1 MAKIRVYELARNL
14 NMKNKELL
22 DKLENMNISVRSHMS
37 SLDDDTVAEIKANIY
52 AQKKTGSVEV
62 TRVKPTVI
70 RRRKKVENAE
80 PVRQTEAKV
89 LSEEG
94 SEVLVA
100 DEKPLPEKPLDKH
113 GTAVFEGLESDEKAT
128 AGLPEEEP
136 EVTEEAEE
144 TLKIEETKIQEAEKP
159 VEELREEKAE
169 DRTEVSEKKGAI
181 ESEKQAQLTDDTK
194 VKHPKKKKAAE
205 FKAKIISKPEKPK
218 PSETSE
224 APEEV
229 VEKPLNQ
236 EIYPV
241 SEAEDRSVA
250 ETKPEM
256 PSEVEKQPEI
266 ATEAEKEEHPETDH
280 VDHKA
285 SAAKQP
291 DTALSEETTDKVRPK
306 QKPPKKKK
314 LKKDTPAKIIQLPP
328 KTPETAPEMIKKEE
342 EVEVTTGDDQKIP
355 ESLEPKPLVEEEAKD
370 RKKKKRPKQIE
381 AEEPEKKFFK
391 KKTSFHRKEVVEGAD
406 LYETDK
412 RTRKGKKGAK
422 VKVAKGQKTQI
433 TTPKASKRRIKIDDA
448 IVLSELAKRMSI
460 KASEMIAKL
469 MGLGV
474 MATVNQT
481 IDFDTAALVAAEFG
495 YEVEKASFEEEAILK
510 VQQDDAGKMAW
521 RPPVVTIMGH
531 VDHGKTSLLDVIRK
545 TRITELEAGGITQ
558 HIGAY
563 QVNTEKGQIVF
574 LDTPGH
580 EAFTAMRARGAKVTD
595 IVILVVAADDGVMPQ
610 TIEAINHAK
619 ASKVPIVVAVNK
631 IDKNNAE
638 PDRVKRQ
645 LAELGLIPEEWGGD
659 TIYVQV
665 SAKNNTGIDE
675 LLEMILLQTEMLEL
689 RANPD
694 KLATGN
700 VIEAKLDSG
709 RGPVATVLVKEGTLR
724 AGEPIVCGVHHGKI
738 RAMLNDRGQLVDTAG
753 PSTPVEIL
761 GLTGVPEAGD
771 ELVAL
776 SDEKDA
782 KQVSEHRTQKQRS
795 VELAKTS
802 RLSLEKLY
810 ERMKDGEVK
819 DLNLIIKA
827 DVHGSIEA
835 LKDSLIKLSNE
846 EVKINVG
853 HAATGTITESDVS
866 LAAVSNAIIIGFNV
880 RPSPKV
886 IEYAQEEN
894 VDMKFY
900 NVIYNAIKDVKDA
913 IVGMMDSTFEERTL
927 GRAEVREIFHVPKV
941 GTIAGCY
948 VTDGKIER
956 NKLVRLIRDGVI
968 VFEGKI
974 ASLKRYKDDQKEVHS
989 GYECGI
995 GIENYNDIKLGDI
1008 LECYYMEEIRPEI
1021 K

>member
-22 DKLENMNISVRSHMS
+22 DKLEEMKINVRSHMS
-37 SLDDDTVAEIKANIY
+37 SLDDDTVAEIKLNL
-52 AQKKTGSVEV
+52 QVKKKPAAVEV
-62 TRVKPTVI
+62 TRVRPTVI
-70 RRRKKVENAE
+70 RRRKKTESEKPLEEAEVELSSETGQELTGAE
-80 PVRQTEAKV
+80 EETLPEMAADKQESPISETYTPDEETEKVLATQETDISEKAKKLQKASAEDAEAKV
-89 LSEEG
+89 
-94 SEVLVA
+94 EVLQEGNA
-100 DEKPLPEKPLDKH
+100 KDYEE
-113 GTAVFEGLESDEKAT
+113 VFEKTG
-128 AGLPEEEP
+128 
-136 EVTEEAEE
+136 VTESSIPAE
-144 TLKIEETKIQEAEKP
+144 IS
-159 VEELREEKAE
+159 R
-169 DRTEVSEKKGAI
+169 
-181 ESEKQAQLTDDTK
+181 DTGI
-194 VKHPKKKKAAE
+194 KHPKKRKKADE
-205 FKAKIISKPEKPK
+205 FKAKIISKPEPVKPV
-218 PSETSE
+218 EVH
-224 APEEV
+224 PEPEKISISEV
-229 VEKPLNQ
+229 VSEEKTEPIKLSKPEPESELDAEKKADTKIDEGVEAAPSGQKPETIEKP
-236 EIYPV
+236 ETA
-241 SEAEDRSVA
+241 STEDK
-250 ETKPEM
+250 TL
-256 PSEVEKQPEI
+256 
-266 ATEAEKEEHPETDH
+266 
-280 VDHKA
+280 KA
-285 SAAKQP
+285 
-291 DTALSEETTDKVRPK
+291 K
-306 QKPPKKKK
+306 QKPLKKKK
-314 LKKDTPAKIIQLPP
+314 GKKDTPAKIIQLPA
-328 KTPETAPEMIKKEE
+328 KTAEIEPELKMDEPLQP
-342 EVEVTTGDDQKIP
+342 VLDDQKLAESPDSIP
-355 ESLEPKPLVEEEAKD
+355 AAETESIKE
-370 RKKKKRPKQIE
+370 RKKKKRVKQIE
-381 AEEPEKKFFK
+381 LDEPDKKLVK
-391 KKTSFHRKEVVEGAD
+391 KKTSFKRKEVIEGSA

-412 RTRKGKKGAK
+412 RSRKGKKAGK
-422 VKVAKGQKTQI
+422 VKVPKGQKTQI
-433 TTPKASKRRIKIDDA
+433 TTPKAIKRRIKVDDA
-448 IVLSELAKRMSI
+448 IVLSDLAKRMGI
-460 KASEMIAKL
+460 KAGEMISKL

-495 YEVEKASFEEEAILK
+495 YEVERASFEEDAILK
-510 VQQDDAGKMAW
+510 IQQDDTGKMMW

-563 QVNTEKGQIVF
+563 QVNTEKGQVVF

-595 IVILVVAADDGVMPQ
+595 IVVLVVAADDGVMPQ

-619 ASKVPIVVAVNK
+619 ASSVPIIVAVNK

-645 LAELGLIPEEWGGD
+645 LADLGLVPEEWGGES
-659 TIYVQV
+659 IYVQV
-665 SAKNNTGIDE
+665 SAKNNIGIDD
-675 LLEMILLQTEMLEL
+675 LLDMILLQTEMLEL
-689 RANPD
+689 RANPY
-694 KLATGN
+694 KLAVGN

-724 AGEPIVCGVHHGKI
+724 AGEPVVCGVHYGKI
-738 RAMLNDRGQLVDTAG
+738 RAMLNDLGQIVESAG
-753 PSTPVEIL
+753 PSMPVEIL

-776 SDEKDA
+776 TDEKDA

-900 NVIYNAIKDVKDA
+900 NVIYNAIKDIKDA
-913 IVGMMDSTFEERTL
+913 IVGMMDSTFEERML
-927 GRAEVREIFHVPKV
+927 GRAEVRETFHVPKV

-956 NKLVRLIRDGVI
+956 NKLVRLIRDGVVI
-968 VFEGKI
+968 FDGKI
-974 ASLKRYKDDQKEVHS
+974 SSLKRFKEDQKEVNA

-995 GIENYNDIKLGDI
+995 AIENYNDIKIGDI

>member
-22 DKLENMNISVRSHMS
+22 DKLEEMKITVRSHMS
-37 SLDDDTVAEIKANIY
+37 SLDDDTVAEIKSNLRA
-52 AQKKTGSVEV
+52 KKKPDTVEV
-62 TRVKPTVI
+62 TRVRPTVI
-70 RRRKKVENAE
+70 RRRKKIED
-80 PVRQTEAKV
+80 T
-89 LSEEG
+89 
-94 SEVLVA
+94 
-100 DEKPLPEKPLDKH
+100 KPLEEAEVEVSPE
-113 GTAVFEGLESDEKAT
+113 TLEERIGDDEEAISEMLPGEQESHVSETLPQDEEIEKAT
-128 AGLPEEEP
+128 VPQESELSAKAGEEQKP
-136 EVTEEAEE
+136 EV
-144 TLKIEETKIQEAEKP
+144 
-159 VEELREEKAE
+159 VSEEKAE
-169 DRTEVSEKKGAI
+169 KKAEAFQEEKSIDRKEVSEKPDVELSKEVGPI
-181 ESEKQAQLTDDTK
+181 P
-194 VKHPKKKKAAE
+194 VKKKKKAEE
-205 FKAKIISKPEKPK
+205 FKAKIISRPEPVKPVELTPETEKTSVSDVVSEETEPIKMVKPEP
-218 PSETSE
+218 
-224 APEEV
+224 
-229 VEKPLNQ
+229 
-236 EIYPV
+236 
-241 SEAEDRSVA
+241 EAE
-250 ETKPEM
+250 PEVKKT
-256 PSEVEKQPEI
+256 PDSKIEEPIKSTPGDQRPPEVEK
-266 ATEAEKEEHPETDH
+266 ADSALTEEKSLQ
-280 VDHKA
+280 A
-285 SAAKQP
+285 
-291 DTALSEETTDKVRPK
+291 K
-306 QKPPKKKK
+306 QKPSKKKK
-314 LKKDTPAKIIQLPP
+314 GKKDTPAKIIQLPIKATDTEPEP
-328 KTPETAPEMIKKEE
+328 KGDELSTSAVPEDQEIPIPQEPETEPEL
-342 EVEVTTGDDQKIP
+342 EVEPV
-355 ESLEPKPLVEEEAKD
+355 KD
-370 RKKKKRPKQIE
+370 RKKKKRIKQIE
-381 AEEPEKKFFK
+381 LDEQDKKLVK
-391 KKTSFHRKEVVEGAD
+391 KKILFKRKEVVEGSA

-412 RTRKGKKGAK
+412 RVKKGKKSAKAK
-422 VKVAKGQKTQI
+422 VVKGQKTQI
-433 TTPKASKRRIKIDDA
+433 TTPKAIKRRIKIDEA
-448 IVLSELAKRMSI
+448 IVLSDLAKRMGI
-460 KASEMIAKL
+460 KAGEMISKL

-495 YEVEKASFEEEAILK
+495 YEVERASFEEEAILK
-510 VQQDDAGKMAW
+510 VQQDDTGEMKW

-545 TRITELEAGGITQ
+545 TRITENEAGGITQ

-563 QVNTEKGQIVF
+563 QVNTEKGQVVF

-595 IVILVVAADDGVMPQ
+595 IVVLVVAADDGVMPQ

-619 ASKVPIVVAVNK
+619 ASQVPIIVAVNK

-645 LAELGLIPEEWGGD
+645 LADLGLVPEEWGGE

-665 SAKNNTGIDE
+665 SAKQNIGIDE

-689 RANPD
+689 RANPN
-694 KLATGN
+694 KLAVGN

-709 RGPVATVLVKEGTLR
+709 RGPVATILVKEGTLR
-724 AGEPIVCGVHHGKI
+724 AGEPVVCGVHYGKI
-738 RAMLNDRGQLVDTAG
+738 RAMLNDLGQVVENAG
-753 PSTPVEIL
+753 PSMPVEIL

-776 SDEKDA
+776 TDEKDA

-819 DLNLIIKA
+819 ELNLIIKA

-846 EVKINVG
+846 EVKINVN

-900 NVIYNAIKDVKDA
+900 NVIYNAIKDIKDA
-913 IVGMMDSTFEERTL
+913 IVGMMDSTFEERML
-927 GRAEVREIFHVPKV
+927 GRAEVRETFHVPKV

-948 VTDGKIER
+948 VLDGKIER
-956 NKLVRLIRDGVI
+956 NKLVRLIRDGVVI
-968 VFEGKI
+968 FDGKI
-974 ASLKRYKDDQKEVHS
+974 SSLKRYKEDQKEVNA

-995 GIENYNDIKLGDI
+995 AIENYNDVKIGDI

-1021 K
+1021 T

>member
-22 DKLENMNISVRSHMS
+22 DKLEEMKINVRSHMS
-37 SLDDDTVAEIKANIY
+37 SLDDDTVAEIKLNL
-52 AQKKTGSVEV
+52 QVKKKPDTVEV
-62 TRVKPTVI
+62 TRVRPTVI
-70 RRRKKVENAE
+70 RRRKK
-80 PVRQTEAKV
+80 TE
-89 LSEEG
+89 S
-94 SEVLVA
+94 
-100 DEKPLPEKPLDKH
+100 EKPLAKAEVELSSETGPEMTGDENEALSEMAPDEQESSISETYTPDEETETVLETQEIAISKK
-113 GTAVFEGLESDEKAT
+113 TA
-128 AGLPEEEP
+128 
-136 EVTEEAEE
+136 EEAETE
-144 TLKIEETKIQEAEKP
+144 VEPPQEDKDKDQE
-159 VEELREEKAE
+159 
-169 DRTEVSEKKGAI
+169 EVSEKIGVQ
-181 ESEKQAQLTDDTK
+181 ESSKPVEIYKDTGI
-194 VKHPKKKKAAE
+194 KHLKKRKKPDE
-205 FKAKIISKPEKPK
+205 FKAKIISKPEPVK
-218 PSETSE
+218 
-224 APEEV
+224 PEEV
-229 VEKPLNQ
+229 HPESEKVSISEVVSEEKTEPIKSVKPEPETEREVEEKVDTKTDEPVETATADQKPETVEKP
-236 EIYPV
+236 EAV
-241 SEAEDRSVA
+241 STEDK
-250 ETKPEM
+250 TL
-256 PSEVEKQPEI
+256 
-266 ATEAEKEEHPETDH
+266 
-280 VDHKA
+280 KA
-285 SAAKQP
+285 
-291 DTALSEETTDKVRPK
+291 R
-306 QKPPKKKK
+306 QKPLKKKK
-314 LKKDTPAKIIQLPP
+314 GKKDTPAKIIQLPT
-328 KTPETAPEMIKKEE
+328 KRAETEPEITMDEPIPTSVDEQKPPEFPEP
-342 EVEVTTGDDQKIP
+342 IP
-355 ESLEPKPLVEEEAKD
+355 ATETEGIKD
-370 RKKKKRPKQIE
+370 RKKKKRVKQIE
-381 AEEPEKKFFK
+381 IDEPDKKLVK
-391 KKTSFHRKEVVEGAD
+391 KKISFKRKEVIEGSA

-412 RTRKGKKGAK
+412 RVRKGKKAGK
-422 VKVAKGQKTQI
+422 VKLPKGQKTQI
-433 TTPKASKRRIKIDDA
+433 TTPKAIKRRVKVDDA
-448 IVLSELAKRMSI
+448 IVLSDLAKRMGI
-460 KASEMIAKL
+460 KAGEMISKL

-495 YEVEKASFEEEAILK
+495 YEAERASFEEDAILK
-510 VQQDDAGKMAW
+510 IQQDDTGKMMW

-545 TRITELEAGGITQ
+545 TRITENEAGGITQ

-595 IVILVVAADDGVMPQ
+595 IVVLVVAADDGVMPQ

-619 ASKVPIVVAVNK
+619 ASNVPIIVAVNK

-645 LAELGLIPEEWGGD
+645 LADLGLVPEEWGGES
-659 TIYVQV
+659 IYVQV
-665 SAKNNTGIDE
+665 SAKKNIGIDE
-675 LLEMILLQTEMLEL
+675 LLDMILLQTEMLEL
-689 RANPD
+689 RANPY
-694 KLATGN
+694 KLAVGN

-709 RGPVATVLVKEGTLR
+709 RGPVATVLVKEGTLK
-724 AGEPIVCGVHHGKI
+724 AGEPVVCGVHYGKI
-738 RAMLNDRGQLVDTAG
+738 RAMLNDLGQIVESAG

-776 SDEKDA
+776 TDEKDA

-810 ERMKDGEVK
+810 EKMKDGEVK
-819 DLNLIIKA
+819 ELNLIIKA

-894 VDMKFY
+894 VEMKFY
-900 NVIYNAIKDVKDA
+900 NVIYNAIKDIKDA
-913 IVGMMDSTFEERTL
+913 IVGMMDSTFEERML
-927 GRAEVREIFHVPKV
+927 GRAEVRETFHVPKV

-956 NKLVRLIRDGVI
+956 NKLVRLIRDGVVI
-968 VFEGKI
+968 FDGKI
-974 ASLKRYKDDQKEVHS
+974 SSLKRYKEDQKEVNT

-995 GIENYNDIKLGDI
+995 AIENYNDIKIGDI